1 MKTIDKL
8 KIMLEAPSRTLIDA
22 YRTFLKDMLEE
33 CEKYRWH
40 DLRKDPKDLPTTWE
54 DGRFY
59 ECVHENHIYDGYY
72 PSYMYDGELGFG
84 LALTQYFAST
94 LGFKGCEFHT
104 IEELE
109 YEKIIAW
116 REIDPFEEVE
126 G

>member
-22 YRTFLKDMLEE
+22 YRTFLKEMLEE

-54 DGRFY
+54 YERFY

-72 PSYMYDGELGFG
+72 PSYQYDEELGFG
-84 LALTQYFAST
+84 MLINQYNAST
-94 LGFKGCEFHT
+94 LGFEGCEFYT

-116 REIDPFEEVE
+116 REIEPFEED
-126 G
+126 